1 MSLYLLK
8 QKFVKDWFCVGVF
21 KSHFHGKPNLG
32 QNIISGHKRTSKKP
46 PTIEEVATEK
56 AEYLEVQNTGEN
68 VDDVNLDEELIKEE
82 STSIKH
88 EDDKLLINETTTV
101 GTNGLMKNR
110 KEEAAAVKDSKL
122 MNTSNRYFVSL
133 ICNILSYLLL
143 LLF

>member
-1 MSLYLLK
+1 MILAHVHVIK
-8 QKFVKDWFCVGVF
+8 
-21 KSHFHGKPNLG
+21 
-32 QNIISGHKRTSKKP
+32 IGHKRTSKKP

-56 AEYLEVQNTGEN
+56 AEYLEVQNTGDN
-68 VDDVNLDEELIKEE
+68 VDDVNLDEELIIEE
-82 STSIKH
+82 CTICTSIKH

-122 MNTSNRYFVSL
+122 MNTSNRYFVSI

-143 LLF
+143 LLLL